1 MAVIKGLHAYL
12 IKEQVEEAMNK
23 LGYAFFD
30 GARAFNLN
38 IIGIRAKTHRANKF
52 DDTIMIIYRNKVL
65 EWEVH
70 TSQATTDPG
79 LHHLRN
85 PSNVKGTAILVPGQ
99 YRSTYQLGD
108 HKGNPALVQWGGK
121 VKVYRDRNKDG
132 TLNMRPAN
140 IDEGYFGIN
149 IHQAKSK
156 GETYKVDRWSAGCQ
170 VFKNATELK
179 SFLVLCKKAEQIF
192 GNSFTYSLLEE
203 KDLT

>member
-1 MAVIKGLHAYL
+1 MPIIKGLHARL
-12 IKEQVEEAMNK
+12 IKEQIEGAMSK

-30 GARAFNLN
+30 SARSFNVNLV
-38 IIGIRAKTHRANKF
+38 GIRSKNHRANKF
-52 DDTIMIIYRNKVL
+52 DDTILAIYRNKVL
-65 EWEVH
+65 DWEVL
-70 TSQATTDPG
+70 TCQATTDPG

-99 YRSTYQLGD
+99 YRSVYQLGD

-132 TLNMRPAN
+132 TLNMDPRN
-140 IDEGYFGIN
+140 IDEGYFGVN

-170 VFKNATELK
+170 VFKNATEIK
-179 SFLVLCKKAEQIF
+179 SFLAICRKGEELF
-192 GNSFTYSLLEE
+192 GNSFTYTLLEE

>member
-1 MAVIKGLHAYL
+1 MPTIKGLHARL
-12 IKEQVEEAMNK
+12 IKEQVEKSMTK

-30 GARAFNLN
+30 SARSFNVNL
-38 IIGIRAKTHRANKF
+38 IGIRSKNHRANKF
-52 DDTIMIIYRNKVL
+52 DDTILAIYRNKVL
-65 EWEVH
+65 DWEVL
-70 TSQATTDPG
+70 TCQATTDPG

-99 YRSTYQLGD
+99 YRSVYQLGD

-132 TLNMRPAN
+132 TLNMDPRN
-140 IDEGYFGIN
+140 IDEGYFGVN

-170 VFKNATELK
+170 VFKNATEIK
-179 SFLVLCKKAEQIF
+179 SFLAICGKGEQLF
-192 GNSFTYSLLEE
+192 GNSFTYTLLEE
-203 KDLT
+203 KDLI